1 MKLKQLFHKM
11 YVCRFGESGVLD
23 QVLTQRLD
31 FATCSGELTAGPLDG
46 EWTGERVEV
55 RQCSRYYS

>member
-1 MKLKQLFHKM
+1 MS
-11 YVCRFGESGVLD
+11 VCRFGESGVLD
-23 QVLTQRLD
+23 QVLTQRLE

-46 EWTGERVEV
+46 EWRGERVEV